1 MDHHYL
7 PQSYLKQ
14 FTDPDIPEKQEPYV
28 WIHSADT
35 KRWKKRAPKNIAY
48 EPNYYSL
55 SVEDGKPNQDLE
67 KLLSQIEGNMAK
79 VMKDKIIQQQP
90 LDDQEKATVA
100 QFVALMMKRVPG
112 VHENFEKSASQL
124 IEKIAMMNYQQY
136 SEDPQSLEKFKA
148 TYREE
153 TGKSDL
159 DDLRLEDL
167 DPKQYTVK
175 VSKSFIV
182 ATSFAPLLE
191 VTRIVDQMGWVFLR
205 TQPPNY
211 FITSDH
217 PFSMVNPYS
226 KSKWYGH
233 GLTFSDIEVSLP
245 LSREVSF
252 FASWKLKGI
261 GWSNSL
267 NSAQVSQIN
276 IRTMRSA
283 SRFLVAPKTLFP
295 ASETVPME

>member
-1 MDHHYL
+1 M
-7 PQSYLKQ
+7 
-14 FTDPDIPEKQEPYV
+14 
-28 WIHSADT
+28 
-35 KRWKKRAPKNIAY
+35 NIAY

-55 SVEDGKPNQDLE
+55 SVEHGKPNQDLE
-67 KLLSQIEGNMAK
+67 KLLSKIEGNMAK

-90 LDDQEKATVA
+90 LYDSEKATIA
-100 QFVALMMKRVPG
+100 EFVALMMTRVPG
-112 VHENFEKSASQL
+112 VHEDAEKSLSQV
-124 IEKIAMMNYQQY
+124 IQKTMMMSYQQY
-136 SEDPQSLEKFKA
+136 SEDPQALENYKA
-148 TYREE
+148 AYREE

-167 DPKQYTVK
+167 NPERYKVK
-175 VSKSFIV
+175 VSKPFIM
-182 ATSFAPLLE
+182 ATSLTPLLE
-191 VTRIVDQMGWVFLR
+191 VTRILDQMGWVFLR

-217 PFSMVNPYS
+217 PFCMVNPHS
-226 KSKWYGH
+226 KNQWHGH
-233 GLTFSDIEVSLP
+233 GLASADIEVSLP

-295 ASETVPME
+295 GSETVPME